1 MNSMGQQ
8 YTFWNLINDYKI
20 VVPKIQRDYVQGRE
34 NKTVEKNREEFV
46 EELIDSLSGN
56 KPMSLNFVYGTIHGN
71 EFIPIDGQQRLTTLF
86 LLHLYVFAK
95 KGNKDEIEVLQK
107 KFSYQT
113 RYTTNRFLEK
123 LSEELPKMLN
133 PFDRND
139 NLTDII
145 RDSGWYVTSWDNDP
159 NIRSC
164 LVMLQTIHKTC
175 NKKLVDKNDGI
186 SEFFNLL
193 IGIDCPITFMWL
205 QLDKSF
211 GSDNQLY
218 IRMNSRGKQ
227 LTDFE
232 NFKAELYEKIL
243 KKEESDGDGKI
254 NDFKKNID
262 GDWYSL
268 FWDAELC
275 RKTSNKNQDTPV
287 KNKDEE
293 NIEKRATLVDRLLQ
307 HIFHWTIVSLICKD
321 TDDLTSSSKN
331 STKEFERRLYSDLQ
345 PGCEI
350 ERVYIQ
356 EYIDLYQNWEN
367 YEEKDDIEKEERERR
382 EKKRVAAFFN
392 NIIEDFACTLSFLSE
407 LKREEPKKIFRFII
421 NDIFQINYGKKD
433 SINFTIRQYSAR
445 VLLYSI
451 TKFVKDYK
459 MNEKNDK
466 IEAFKSWYRVVLNL
480 VSTQEIDSPEDFQS
494 AVKALEGCDFNRD
507 YNDIDESIK
516 CWLKKLLKEW
526 EDNSQMK
533 RAFRPAQVG
542 EEILKLQLIED
553 DDWRGAISQAE
564 NTNFDSENT
573 NFDSDDGYKPRD
585 YFRGQIGF
593 LLHMA
598 GVNEGNL
605 KNLNQDQLN
614 DFKYYSKAVRGI
626 FDERKY
632 WEKKDDAKKED
643 PDKLTG
649 KCDTYI
655 NLLQAADCKK
665 YSFDNLFHRAM
676 LAHKN
681 YWVDAPGNNIKTFFV
696 YNESHNNYDWRGAF
710 RQKDDKVKAWGT
722 AVDCLKDLLDNY
734 KPKNSD
740 KYSQKYKFDFDD
752 FKDYLVD
759 RIGKW
764 LAGQIGNSNVNE
776 TAKERRLRN
785 LLIREPNCFKYIR
798 NNYYVYWDD
807 ENQLSKY
814 LLMQLKRQR
823 DGSIINITNELTK
836 GQTP

>member
-1 MNSMGQQ
+1 MSSIGKQD
-8 YTFWNLINDYKI
+8 TFWNLIKEYKI

-34 NKTVEKNREEFV
+34 NKTIEKNREEFV
-46 EELIDSLSGN
+46 KELIGSLAEN
-56 KPMSLNFVYGTIHGN
+56 KPISLNFVYGTIQDSN

-123 LSEELPKMLN
+123 LSEELPEMLN
-133 PFDRND
+133 LSDRNN

-145 RDSGWYVTSWDNDP
+145 RDSGWYVTPWDNDP

-164 LVMLQTIHKTC
+164 LVMLQTIHETC
-175 NKKLVDKNDGI
+175 NDILANNNDGI
-186 SEFFNLL
+186 SKLFNLL
-193 IGIDCPITFMWL
+193 TGVDCPITFMWL
-205 QLDKSF
+205 QLSSSF

-243 KKEESDGDGKI
+243 KSDENDSAEKI

-275 RKTSNKNQDTPV
+275 REISNKNQDTNG
-287 KNKDEE
+287 KNKDEKD
-293 NIEKRATLVDRLLQ
+293 IEKRATLIDRLLQ
-307 HIFHWTIVSLICKD
+307 HIFHWTIVSAICAYKD
-321 TDDLTSSSKN
+321 AVILTSASKN

-367 YEEKDDIEKEERERR
+367 YEEKDDLEKEERERR
-382 EKKRVAAFFN
+382 EKERKAAFSK
-392 NIIEDFACTLSFLSE
+392 NIIEDFAYTLTFLSE
-407 LKREEPKKIFRFII
+407 LKREEAEKIFRFII

-451 TKFVKDYK
+451 TKFAKDYK
-459 MNEKNDK
+459 MDEKNDK
-466 IEAFKSWYRVVLNL
+466 IKAFKSWYRVALNL
-480 VSTQEIDSPEDFQS
+480 ASTKEIDSPEDFQK
-494 AVKALEGCDFNRD
+494 AVRAIEEW
-507 YNDIDESIK
+507 NDNTAD
-516 CWLKKLLKEW
+516 WLKSEKVKGV
-526 EDNSQMK
+526 
-533 RAFRPAQVG
+533 FRSAQVKEEILK
-542 EEILKLQLIED
+542 EEILKLAENDNWEI
-553 DDWRGAISQAE
+553 AIRNAE
-564 NTNFDSENT
+564 NTNF
-573 NFDSDDGYKPRD
+573 DDGYKPRD

-593 LLHMA
+593 LLYMA
-598 GVNEGNL
+598 GVGEDLN
-605 KNLNQDQLN
+605 NLNQFLTK
-614 DFKYYSKAVRGI
+614 FVYYSKAVQSI
-626 FDERKY
+626 FDEENY
-632 WEKKDDAKKED
+632 WADFSAKKD
-643 PDKLTG
+643 PDKL
-649 KCDTYI
+649 KDNCNSYEK
-655 NLLQAADCKK
+655 LLNAGERTI

-676 LAHKN
+676 LACEN
-681 YWVDAPGNNIKTFFV
+681 YWVNAPSNNIKTFFV

-710 RQKDDKVKAWGT
+710 RQKDDGKWGT
-722 AVDCLKDLLDNY
+722 AVGCLKDLLENY
-734 KPKNSD
+734 MHKNSD

-759 RIGKW
+759 RIKAW
-764 LAGQIGNSNVNE
+764 AAGQIGNSNVNE
-776 TAKERRLRN
+776 TAEERRLRD
-785 LLIREPNCFKYIR
+785 LLIQNPNLFKYIR
-798 NNYYVYWDD
+798 NNYYIYWDD
-807 ENQLSKY
+807 KDQSPEY
-814 LLMQLKRQR
+814 LLMRLKRKR
-823 DGSIINITNELTK
+823 EGSIINITNELTQ

>member
-1 MNSMGQQ
+1 MGQQ

-123 LSEELPKMLN
+123 LSEELPEMLN
-133 PFDRND
+133 PSDRND
-139 NLTDII
+139 NLTGII
-145 RDSGWYVTSWDNDP
+145 RDSGWYVTPWDNDP
-159 NIRSC
+159 NICSC
-164 LVMLQTIHKTC
+164 LVMLQTIHETC
-175 NKKLVDKNDGI
+175 NDILANNNDGI
-186 SEFFNLL
+186 SKFFNLL
-193 IGIDCPITFMWL
+193 TSVDCPITFMWL

-243 KKEESDGDGKI
+243 KSNGDEEKDQIIK
-254 NDFKKNID
+254 DFKKNID

-275 RKTSNKNQDTPV
+275 RETSNKNQDTLV

-293 NIEKRATLVDRLLQ
+293 NIEKRATLIDRLLQ
-307 HIFHWTIVSLICKD
+307 HIFHWTIVSAICAYKD
-321 TDDLTSSSKN
+321 AVILTSASKN
-331 STKEFERRLYSDLQ
+331 ATKEFVKSLYSDLQ

-367 YEEKDDIEKEERERR
+367 YEEKDDLEKEERERR
-382 EKKRVAAFFN
+382 EKERVAAFFN
-392 NIIEDFACTLSFLSE
+392 NIIKDFACTLSFLSE
-407 LKREEPKKIFRFII
+407 IKREEPKKIFRFII

-445 VLLYSI
+445 VLLYAI
-451 TKFVKDYK
+451 TKFAKDYK
-459 MNEKNDK
+459 DNKAEEKNDK
-466 IEAFKSWYRVVLNL
+466 NEAFKSWYRVVLNL
-480 VSTQEIDSPEDFQS
+480 VSTQEIDSPEDFQK
-494 AVKALEGCDFNRD
+494 AVRAIEEWDNNTEDWLESENVKG
-507 YNDIDESIK
+507 
-516 CWLKKLLKEW
+516 
-526 EDNSQMK
+526 
-533 RAFRPAQVG
+533 AFRSAQVK
-542 EEILKLQLIED
+542 EEILKLKLMD
-553 DDWRGAISQAE
+553 KNGWKCAIRNAE
-564 NTNFDSENT
+564 NTNFDGN
-573 NFDSDDGYKPRD
+573 YQARD

-598 GVNEGNL
+598 GVEAH
-605 KNLNQDQLN
+605 LN
-614 DFKYYSKAVRGI
+614 DLDQKQFNNFVYYSKAVRSI
-626 FDERKY
+626 FNYDNYWNDWKSDEIT
-632 WEKKDDAKKED
+632 KKPTTVDEIKSAEE
-643 PDKLTG
+643 
-649 KCDTYI
+649 C
-655 NLLQAADCKK
+655 
-665 YSFDNLFHRAM
+665 SFDNLFHRAM
-676 LAHKN
+676 LNYKN
-681 YWVDAPGNNIKTFFV
+681 YWVNAPGNNIKTFFV

-710 RQKDDKVKAWGT
+710 RQHLADDQKGKPQPDDGWGVAVGCLKNLLDAYSPFDKYDQKYVFDFSGFKNWLEKLLADNQKCYKYSDGT
-722 AVDCLKDLLDNY
+722 AEGNLLDLLIH
-734 KPKNSD
+734 KPD
-740 KYSQKYKFDFDD
+740 
-752 FKDYLVD
+752 
-759 RIGKW
+759 
-764 LAGQIGNSNVNE
+764 
-776 TAKERRLRN
+776 
-785 LLIREPNCFKYIR
+785 CFKYIR
-798 NNYYVYWDD
+798 NNYYVYWGDKD
-807 ENQLSKY
+807 QPPKY

-823 DGSIINITNELTK
+823 AGSIINITNELTK

>member
-1 MNSMGQQ
+1 MSSIGKQD
-8 YTFWNLINDYKI
+8 TFWNLIKEYKI

-34 NKTVEKNREEFV
+34 NKTIEKNREEFV
-46 EELIDSLSGN
+46 KELIGSLAEN
-56 KPMSLNFVYGTIHGN
+56 KPISLNFVYGTIQDSN

-123 LSEELPKMLN
+123 LSEELPEMLN
-133 PFDRND
+133 PSDRNN

-145 RDSGWYVTSWDNDP
+145 RDSGWYVTPWDNDP

-164 LVMLQTIHKTC
+164 LVMLQTIHETC
-175 NKKLVDKNDGI
+175 NDILANNNDGI
-186 SEFFNLL
+186 SKFFNLL
-193 IGIDCPITFMWL
+193 TGVGCPITFMWL

-243 KKEESDGDGKI
+243 KSNGDEEKDQIIK
-254 NDFKKNID
+254 DFKKNID

-275 RKTSNKNQDTPV
+275 RETSNKNQDTLV

-293 NIEKRATLVDRLLQ
+293 NIEKRATLIDRLLQ
-307 HIFHWTIVSLICKD
+307 HIFHWTIVSAICAYKD
-321 TDDLTSSSKN
+321 AVILTSASKN

-367 YEEKDDIEKEERERR
+367 YEEKDDLEKEERERR
-382 EKKRVAAFFN
+382 EKERKAAFSK
-392 NIIEDFACTLSFLSE
+392 NIIEDFAYTLTFLSE
-407 LKREEPKKIFRFII
+407 LKREEAEKIFRFII

-451 TKFVKDYK
+451 TKFAKDYK
-459 MNEKNDK
+459 MNDK
-466 IEAFKSWYRVVLNL
+466 IKAFKSWYRVVLNL

-494 AVKALEGCDFNRD
+494 TVKALEGCDFNRD
-507 YNDIDESIK
+507 SNDIDESIK
-516 CWLKKLLKEW
+516 CWLKELLKKW
-526 EDNSQMK
+526 EDNFQMK
-533 RAFRPAQVG
+533 RAFRPAQVE
-542 EEILKLQLIED
+542 EEILKLNLIKEGKSNSI
-553 DDWRGAISQAE
+553 DWESAIRNAE
-564 NTNFDSENT
+564 KTNFDQ
-573 NFDSDDGYKPRD
+573 DYQKRD

-598 GVNEGNL
+598 GVEMTSIAELNSENL
-605 KNLNQDQLN
+605 QN
-614 DFKYYSKAVRGI
+614 FKYYSKAVQCI
-626 FDERKY
+626 FDYNNY
-632 WEKKDDAKKED
+632 WSGWEHDKITKKPTTVDEIKSAEE
-643 PDKLTG
+643 
-649 KCDTYI
+649 C
-655 NLLQAADCKK
+655 
-665 YSFDNLFHRAM
+665 SFDNIFHRAM
-676 LAHKN
+676 LNHGN
-681 YWVDAPGNNIKTFFV
+681 YWVNAPGNNIKTFFV

-710 RQKDDKVKAWGT
+710 RQHLADDQKGKPQPDDGWGVAVGCLKNLLDAYSPFDKYDQKYVFDFSGFKNWLEKLLADNQKCYKYSDGT
-722 AVDCLKDLLDNY
+722 AEGNLLDLLIH
-734 KPKNSD
+734 KPD
-740 KYSQKYKFDFDD
+740 
-752 FKDYLVD
+752 
-759 RIGKW
+759 
-764 LAGQIGNSNVNE
+764 
-776 TAKERRLRN
+776 
-785 LLIREPNCFKYIR
+785 CFKYIR
-798 NNYYVYWDD
+798 NNYYIYWNDT
-807 ENQLSKY
+807 EQEY
-814 LLMQLKRQR
+814 LLMSLKRFR
-823 DGSIINITNELTK
+823 KDSFIDIKKELQ

>member
-1 MNSMGQQ
+1 MSSTGKQ
-8 YTFWNLINDYKI
+8 YNFWNLINNYKI
-20 VVPKIQRDYVQGRE
+20 VVLKIQRDYVQGRE
-34 NKTVEKNREEFV
+34 NDTVKKNREEFV
-46 EELIDSLSGN
+46 EELIGSLSGN

-123 LSEELPKMLN
+123 LSEELPEMLN
-133 PFDRND
+133 PSDRNGND

-145 RDSGWYVTSWDNDP
+145 RDSGWYVTPWDNDP

-164 LVMLQTIHKTC
+164 LVMLQTIHETC
-175 NKKLVDKNDGI
+175 NDILANNNDGI
-186 SEFFNLL
+186 SKFFNLL
-193 IGIDCPITFMWL
+193 TSVDCPITFMWL
-205 QLDKSF
+205 QLPSSF

-243 KKEESDGDGKI
+243 KSDENDSAEKI

-275 RKTSNKNQDTPV
+275 RETSDKNQDTLV

-321 TDDLTSSSKN
+321 TDDLTSTSKN

-356 EYIDLYQNWEN
+356 EYLELYQNWKGNED
-367 YEEKDDIEKEERERR
+367 KDDLKNEERERR
-382 EKKRVAAFFN
+382 EKERKAAFFK
-392 NIIEDFACTLSFLSE
+392 NIIEDFAYTLTFLILLNKE
-407 LKREEPKKIFRFII
+407 KEEVFRFII
-421 NDIFQINYGKKD
+421 NEIFQINYGKKD

-451 TKFVKDYK
+451 TKFAKDYK
-459 MNEKNDK
+459 MDEKNDK

-480 VSTQEIDSPEDFQS
+480 ISTQEIDSPEDFQS

-507 YNDIDESIK
+507 SNDIDESIK

-533 RAFRPAQVG
+533 RAFRSAQVK
-542 EEILKLQLIED
+542 EEILKLELVKNCNWESVIRD
-553 DDWRGAISQAE
+553 AE
-564 NTNFDSENT
+564 NTNFDQKYE
-573 NFDSDDGYKPRD
+573 PRD

-593 LLHMA
+593 LLYMA
-598 GVNEGNL
+598 GVKENNVAD
-605 KNLNQDQLN
+605 LNQKN
-614 DFKYYSKAVRGI
+614 IEDFKYYSQAVRSI
-626 FDERKY
+626 FNYDNYWNAWKSDEIT
-632 WEKKDDAKKED
+632 KKPTTVDEIKSAEE
-643 PDKLTG
+643 
-649 KCDTYI
+649 C
-655 NLLQAADCKK
+655 
-665 YSFDNLFHRAM
+665 SFDNLFHRAM
-676 LAHKN
+676 LIYGN
-681 YWVDAPGNNIKTFFV
+681 YWVNAPGNNIKTFFV

-710 RQKDDKVKAWGT
+710 RQHLADDQKGKPQPDDGWGVAVGCLKNLLDAYSSFDKYDQKYVFDFSGFKNWLEKLLADNQKCYKYSDGT
-722 AVDCLKDLLDNY
+722 AEGNLLDLLIHKPDCL
-734 KPKNSD
+734 
-740 KYSQKYKFDFDD
+740 
-752 FKDYLVD
+752 
-759 RIGKW
+759 
-764 LAGQIGNSNVNE
+764 
-776 TAKERRLRN
+776 
-785 LLIREPNCFKYIR
+785 KYIR
-798 NNYYVYWDD
+798 NNYYVYWGDKD
-807 ENQLSKY
+807 QPPKY

-823 DGSIINITNELTK
+823 AGSIINITNELTK

>member
-1 MNSMGQQ
+1 MSSTGKQ
-8 YTFWNLINDYKI
+8 YNFWNLINNYKI

-34 NKTVEKNREEFV
+34 NDTVKKNREEFV
-46 EELIDSLSGN
+46 EELIGSLSGN

-123 LSEELPKMLN
+123 LSEELPEMLN
-133 PFDRND
+133 PSDRNGND

-145 RDSGWYVTSWDNDP
+145 RDSGWYVTPWDNDP

-164 LVMLQTIHKTC
+164 LVMLQTIHETC
-175 NKKLVDKNDGI
+175 IDILANNNDGI
-186 SEFFNLL
+186 SKFFNLL
-193 IGIDCPITFMWL
+193 TSVDCPITFMWL
-205 QLDKSF
+205 QLPSSF

-243 KKEESDGDGKI
+243 KSDENDSAGKI

-275 RKTSNKNQDTPV
+275 RETSDKNQDTLV

-321 TDDLTSSSKN
+321 TDDLTSTSKN

-356 EYIDLYQNWEN
+356 EYLELYQNWKGNED
-367 YEEKDDIEKEERERR
+367 KDDLKNEERERR
-382 EKKRVAAFFN
+382 EKERKAAFFK
-392 NIIEDFACTLSFLSE
+392 NIIEDFAYTLTFLILLNKE
-407 LKREEPKKIFRFII
+407 KEEVFRFII

-451 TKFVKDYK
+451 TKFAKDYK
-459 MNEKNDK
+459 MDEKNDK

-480 VSTQEIDSPEDFQS
+480 ISTQEIDSPEDFQS

-507 YNDIDESIK
+507 SNDIDESIK

-533 RAFRPAQVG
+533 RAFRSAQVK
-542 EEILKLQLIED
+542 EEILKLELVKNCNCESVIRD
-553 DDWRGAISQAE
+553 AE
-564 NTNFDSENT
+564 NTNFDQKYE
-573 NFDSDDGYKPRD
+573 PRD
-585 YFRGQIGF
+585 YFRGQIWF
-593 LLHMA
+593 LLYMA
-598 GVNEGNL
+598 GVKENNVAD
-605 KNLNQDQLN
+605 LNQKN
-614 DFKYYSKAVRGI
+614 IEDFKYYSQAVRCI
-626 FDERKY
+626 FNYDNYWIDWKSDEITNKPKRVDEIKS
-632 WEKKDDAKKED
+632 A
-643 PDKLTG
+643 P
-649 KCDTYI
+649 KC
-655 NLLQAADCKK
+655 
-665 YSFDNLFHRAM
+665 SFDNLFHRAM
-676 LAHKN
+676 LIYGN
-681 YWVDAPGNNIKTFFV
+681 YWVNAPGNNIKTFFV

-710 RQKDDKVKAWGT
+710 RQKDDGKWGT

-734 KPKNSD
+734 IPKNPD
-740 KYSQKYKFDFDD
+740 EYNQKYEFNFEH
-752 FKDYLVD
+752 FKDYLVGL
-759 RIGKW
+759 IKAW
-764 LAGQIGNSNVNE
+764 PAGQIGNSNVNE
-776 TAKERRLRN
+776 TAKERLRN

-798 NNYYVYWDD
+798 NNYYIYWGDKD
-807 ENQLSKY
+807 QPPKY

-823 DGSIINITNELTK
+823 AGSIINITNELTK

>member
-1 MNSMGQQ
+1 MGQQ
-8 YTFWNLINDYKI
+8 YTFWNLINNYKI

-34 NKTVEKNREEFV
+34 NDIVKENREEFV
-46 EELIDSLSGN
+46 EELIGSLSGN

-86 LLHLYVFAK
+86 LLHLYLFAK

-123 LSEELPKMLN
+123 LSEELPEMLN
-133 PFDRND
+133 PSDRNN

-145 RDSGWYVTSWDNDP
+145 RDSGWYVTPWDNDP

-164 LVMLQTIHKTC
+164 LVMLQTIHETC
-175 NKKLVDKNDGI
+175 NDILANNNDGI
-186 SEFFNLL
+186 SKFFNLL
-193 IGIDCPITFMWL
+193 TSVDCPITFMWL

-243 KKEESDGDGKI
+243 KSNGDEEKDQIIK
-254 NDFKKNID
+254 DFKKNID

-275 RKTSNKNQDTPV
+275 RETSNKNQDTLV

-293 NIEKRATLVDRLLQ
+293 NIEKRATLIDRLLQ
-307 HIFHWTIVSLICKD
+307 HIFHWTIVSAICAYKD
-321 TDDLTSSSKN
+321 AVILTSASKN

-367 YEEKDDIEKEERERR
+367 YEEKDDLEKEERERR
-382 EKKRVAAFFN
+382 EKERKAAFSK
-392 NIIEDFACTLSFLSE
+392 NIIEDFAYTLTFLSE
-407 LKREEPKKIFRFII
+407 LKREEAEKIFRFII

-451 TKFVKDYK
+451 TKFAKDYK
-459 MNEKNDK
+459 MDEKNDK
-466 IEAFKSWYRVVLNL
+466 IKAFKSWYRVALNL
-480 VSTQEIDSPEDFQS
+480 ASTKEIDSPEDFQK
-494 AVKALEGCDFNRD
+494 AVRAIEEWNDNTADWLESEKVKG
-507 YNDIDESIK
+507 
-516 CWLKKLLKEW
+516 
-526 EDNSQMK
+526 
-533 RAFRPAQVG
+533 AFRSAQVK
-542 EEILKLQLIED
+542 EEILKEETLKLAENDNWEI
-553 DDWRGAISQAE
+553 AIRNAE
-564 NTNFDSENT
+564 NTNF
-573 NFDSDDGYKPRD
+573 DDGYKPRD

-598 GVNEGNL
+598 GVEAH
-605 KNLNQDQLN
+605 LNDLDQKQLN
-614 DFKYYSKAVRGI
+614 NFVYYSKAVRSI
-626 FDERKY
+626 FNYDNYWNDWKSDEIT
-632 WEKKDDAKKED
+632 KKPTTVDEIKSAEE
-643 PDKLTG
+643 
-649 KCDTYI
+649 C
-655 NLLQAADCKK
+655 
-665 YSFDNLFHRAM
+665 SFDNLFHRAM
-676 LAHKN
+676 LIYGN
-681 YWVDAPGNNIKTFFV
+681 YWVNAPGNNIKTFFV

-710 RQKDDKVKAWGT
+710 RQHLADDQKGKPQPDDGWGVAVGCLKNLLDAYSPFDKYDQKYVFDFSGFKNWLEKLLADNQKCYKYSDGT
-722 AVDCLKDLLDNY
+722 AEGNLLDLLIH
-734 KPKNSD
+734 KPD
-740 KYSQKYKFDFDD
+740 
-752 FKDYLVD
+752 
-759 RIGKW
+759 
-764 LAGQIGNSNVNE
+764 
-776 TAKERRLRN
+776 
-785 LLIREPNCFKYIR
+785 CFKYIR
-798 NNYYVYWDD
+798 NNYYVYWGDKD
-807 ENQLSKY
+807 QPPKY

-823 DGSIINITNELTK
+823 AGSIINITNELTK

>member
-1 MNSMGQQ
+1 MRSIGKQD
-8 YTFWNLINDYKI
+8 TFWNLIKEYKI

-46 EELIDSLSGN
+46 KELIGSLSGN

-86 LLHLYVFAK
+86 LLHLYLFAK
-95 KGNKDEIEVLQK
+95 KGNKDGIEVLQK

-123 LSEELPKMLN
+123 LSEELPEMLN
-133 PFDRND
+133 PSDRNN

-145 RDSGWYVTSWDNDP
+145 RDSGWYVTPWDNDP

-164 LVMLQTIHKTC
+164 LVMLQTIHETC
-175 NKKLVDKNDGI
+175 NDILANNNDGI
-186 SEFFNLL
+186 SKLFNLL
-193 IGIDCPITFMWL
+193 TSVDCPITFMWL

-243 KKEESDGDGKI
+243 KSNGDEEKDQIIK
-254 NDFKKNID
+254 DFKKNID

-275 RKTSNKNQDTPV
+275 RETSNKNQDTLV

-293 NIEKRATLVDRLLQ
+293 NIEKRATLIDRLLQ
-307 HIFHWTIVSLICKD
+307 HIFHWTIVSAICAYKD
-321 TDDLTSSSKN
+321 AVILTSASKN

-367 YEEKDDIEKEERERR
+367 YEEKDDLEKEERERR
-382 EKKRVAAFFN
+382 EKERKAAFSK
-392 NIIEDFACTLSFLSE
+392 NIIEDFAYTLTFLSE
-407 LKREEPKKIFRFII
+407 LKREKIFRFII

-459 MNEKNDK
+459 MNDK
-466 IEAFKSWYRVVLNL
+466 IKAFKSWYRVVLNL
-480 VSTQEIDSPEDFQS
+480 VSTQEIDSPEDFQK
-494 AVKALEGCDFNRD
+494 AVQAIEEW
-507 YNDIDESIK
+507 NDNTAD
-516 CWLKKLLKEW
+516 WLKSEKVKG
-526 EDNSQMK
+526 
-533 RAFRPAQVG
+533 AFRSAQVKEEILK
-542 EEILKLQLIED
+542 EEILKLAENDNWEI
-553 DDWRGAISQAE
+553 AIRNAE
-564 NTNFDSENT
+564 NTNF
-573 NFDSDDGYKPRD
+573 DDGYKPRD

-593 LLHMA
+593 LLYMA
-598 GVNEGNL
+598 GVGKDLN
-605 KNLNQDQLN
+605 NLNQFLTK
-614 DFKYYSKAVRGI
+614 FVYYSKAVQSI
-626 FDERKY
+626 FDEENY
-632 WEKKDDAKKED
+632 WADFSAKKD
-643 PDKLTG
+643 PDKL
-649 KCDTYI
+649 KDNYDSYEK
-655 NLLQAADCKK
+655 LLNAGERTI

-676 LAHKN
+676 LACEN
-681 YWVDAPGNNIKTFFV
+681 YWVNAPGNNIKTFFV
-696 YNESHNNYDWRGAF
+696 YNESHNNYDWHGAF
-710 RQKDDKVKAWGT
+710 RQKDDGKWGT
-722 AVDCLKDLLDNY
+722 AVGCLKDLLENY
-734 KPKNSD
+734 IPKNSD
-740 KYSQKYKFDFDD
+740 KYSQKYKFDFEH
-752 FKDYLVD
+752 FKDYLVE
-759 RIGKW
+759 RIEAW
-764 LAGQIGNSNVNE
+764 SAEQRGNPNVNG
-776 TAKERRLRN
+776 TAEERLRD

-798 NNYYVYWDD
+798 NNYYVYWGDKD
-807 ENQLSKY
+807 QPPKY
-814 LLMQLKRQR
+814 LLMQLKRKR
-823 DGSIINITNELTK
+823 EGSIINITNELTQ

>member
-1 MNSMGQQ
+1 MSSIGKQD
-8 YTFWNLINDYKI
+8 TFWNLIKEYKI

-46 EELIDSLSGN
+46 KELIDSLVWN
-56 KPMSLNFVYGTIHGN
+56 KPMSLNFVYGTIQNGN

-123 LSEELPKMLN
+123 LSEELPEKLN
-133 PFDRND
+133 PSDRNN

-145 RDSGWYVTSWDNDP
+145 RDSGWYVTPWDNDP

-164 LVMLQTIHKTC
+164 LVMLQTIHETC
-175 NKKLVDKNDGI
+175 NDILANNNDGI
-186 SEFFNLL
+186 SKFFNLL
-193 IGIDCPITFMWL
+193 TSVDCPITFMWL

-243 KKEESDGDGKI
+243 KSNGDEEKDQIIK
-254 NDFKKNID
+254 DFKKNID

-275 RKTSNKNQDTPV
+275 RETSNKNQDANG

-293 NIEKRATLVDRLLQ
+293 DIEKRATLIDRLLQ
-307 HIFHWTIVSLICKD
+307 NIFHWTIVSAICAYKD
-321 TDDLTSSSKN
+321 AVILTSASKN

-367 YEEKDDIEKEERERR
+367 YEEKDDLEKEERERR
-382 EKKRVAAFFN
+382 EKERKAAFSK
-392 NIIEDFACTLSFLSE
+392 NIIEDFAYTLTFLSE
-407 LKREEPKKIFRFII
+407 LKREEAEKIFRFII
-421 NDIFQINYGKKD
+421 NDIFHINYGMKD

-451 TKFVKDYK
+451 TKFAKDYK
-459 MNEKNDK
+459 MDEKNDK
-466 IEAFKSWYRVVLNL
+466 IKAFKSWYRVALNL
-480 VSTQEIDSPEDFQS
+480 ASTKKIDSPEDFQK
-494 AVKALEGCDFNRD
+494 AVRAIEEW
-507 YNDIDESIK
+507 NDNTAD
-516 CWLKKLLKEW
+516 WLKSEKVKG
-526 EDNSQMK
+526 
-533 RAFRPAQVG
+533 AFRSAQVKEEILK
-542 EEILKLQLIED
+542 EEILKLAENDNWEI
-553 DDWRGAISQAE
+553 AIRNAE
-564 NTNFDSENT
+564 NTNFDGN
-573 NFDSDDGYKPRD
+573 YQARD

-593 LLHMA
+593 LLYMS
-598 GVNEGNL
+598 GVKKDSLDNL
-605 KNLNQDQLN
+605 SKYQLDN
-614 DFKYYSKAVRGI
+614 FVYYSKAVQSI
-626 FDERKY
+626 FDEENY
-632 WEKKDDAKKED
+632 WADFSAKKD
-643 PDKLTG
+643 PDKL
-649 KCDTYI
+649 KDNCNSYEK
-655 NLLQAADCKK
+655 LLNAGERTI

-676 LAHKN
+676 LACEN
-681 YWVDAPGNNIKTFFV
+681 YWVNAPGNNIKTFFV
-696 YNESHNNYDWRGAF
+696 YNESHNNYDWHGAF
-710 RQKDDKVKAWGT
+710 RQKDDGKWGT
-722 AVDCLKDLLDNY
+722 AVGCLKDLLENY
-734 KPKNSD
+734 IPKNSD
-740 KYSQKYKFDFDD
+740 KYSQKYKFDFEH
-752 FKDYLVD
+752 FKDYLVE
-759 RIGKW
+759 RIEAW
-764 LAGQIGNSNVNE
+764 SAEQRGNPNVNG
-776 TAKERRLRN
+776 TAEERLRD
-785 LLIREPNCFKYIR
+785 LLIQNPNWFKYIR
-798 NNYYVYWDD
+798 NNYYVYWGDK
-807 ENQLSKY
+807 EQPPKY
-814 LLMQLKRQR
+814 LLMQLKRKR
-823 DGSIINITNELTK
+823 EGSIISITNELTQ

>member
-145 RDSGWYVTSWDNDP
+145 RDSGWYVTPWDNDP

-459 MNEKNDK
+459 MNDK
-466 IEAFKSWYRVVLNL
+466 IKAFKSWYRVVLNL

-507 YNDIDESIK
+507 SNDIDESIK
-516 CWLKKLLKEW
+516 CWLKELLKKW
-526 EDNSQMK
+526 EDNFQMK
-533 RAFRPAQVG
+533 RAFRPAQVE
-542 EEILKLQLIED
+542 EEILKLNLIKEGKSNSI
-553 DDWRGAISQAE
+553 DWESAIRNAE
-564 NTNFDSENT
+564 KTNFDQ
-573 NFDSDDGYKPRD
+573 DYQKRD

-598 GVNEGNL
+598 GVEMTSIAELNSENL
-605 KNLNQDQLN
+605 QN
-614 DFKYYSKAVRGI
+614 FKYYSEAVQCI
-626 FDERKY
+626 FDYNNY
-632 WEKKDDAKKED
+632 WS
-643 PDKLTG
+643 G
-649 KCDTYI
+649 WKCDEITNKPMTVDEI
-655 NLLQAADCKK
+655 KSAKE

-676 LAHKN
+676 LTARL
-681 YWVDAPGNNIKTFFV
+681 YWCNAAEKENSIKTFYV

-710 RQKDDKVKAWGT
+710 RRYLADDKRGKPQTNGDGWGEVVK
-722 AVDCLKDLLDNY
+722 CLKQLLDDYHSRN
-734 KPKNSD
+734 D
-740 KYSQKYKFDFDD
+740 EFDFAR
-752 FKDYLVD
+752 FKSCLAD
-759 RIGKW
+759 RLK
-764 LAGQIGNSNVNE
+764 SFPNVSGGTPE
-776 TAKERRLRN
+776 EKLCAI
-785 LLIREPNCFKYIR
+785 LITNPNCFKYIR
-798 NNYYVYWDD
+798 NNYFVLWDSD
-807 ENQLSKY
+807 EEKY
-814 LLMQLKRQR
+814 CLMRLKLNRKESTIEIT
-823 DGSIINITNELTK
+823 DKIIEQE
-836 GQTP
+836 QTS

>member
-1 MNSMGQQ
+1 MSSIGKQD
-8 YTFWNLINDYKI
+8 TFWNLINEYKI

-34 NKTVEKNREEFV
+34 NKTIEKNREEFV
-46 EELIDSLSGN
+46 KELIGSLAEN
-56 KPMSLNFVYGTIHGN
+56 KPISLNFVYGTIQDSN

-95 KGNKDEIEVLQK
+95 KGNKDKIEVLQK

-123 LSEELPKMLN
+123 LSEELPEMLN
-133 PFDRND
+133 PSDRNN

-145 RDSGWYVTSWDNDP
+145 RDSGWYVTPWDNDP

-164 LVMLQTIHKTC
+164 LVMLQTIHETC
-175 NKKLVDKNDGI
+175 NDILANNNDGI

-193 IGIDCPITFMWL
+193 TRVDCPITFMWL
-205 QLDKSF
+205 RLSSSF

-243 KKEESDGDGKI
+243 KSNGDEEKDQIIK
-254 NDFKKNID
+254 DFKKNID

-275 RKTSNKNQDTPV
+275 RETSNKNQDTLV
-287 KNKDEE
+287 KNKDGE
-293 NIEKRATLVDRLLQ
+293 NIEKRATLIDRLLQ
-307 HIFHWTIVSLICKD
+307 HIFHWTIVSAICAYKD
-321 TDDLTSSSKN
+321 AVILTSASKN

-367 YEEKDDIEKEERERR
+367 YEEKDDLEKEERERR
-382 EKKRVAAFFN
+382 EKERKAAFSK
-392 NIIEDFACTLSFLSE
+392 NIIEDFAYTLTFLSE
-407 LKREEPKKIFRFII
+407 LKREEAEKIFRFII

-459 MNEKNDK
+459 MDEKNDK
-466 IEAFKSWYRVVLNL
+466 IKAFKSWYRVVLNL
-480 VSTQEIDSPEDFQS
+480 VSTQEIDSPEDFQK
-494 AVKALEGCDFNRD
+494 AVRAIEEW
-507 YNDIDESIK
+507 NDNTAD
-516 CWLKKLLKEW
+516 WLKSEKVKG
-526 EDNSQMK
+526 
-533 RAFRPAQVG
+533 AFRSAQVKEEILK
-542 EEILKLQLIED
+542 EEILKLAENDNWEI
-553 DDWRGAISQAE
+553 AIRNAE
-564 NTNFDSENT
+564 NTNF
-573 NFDSDDGYKPRD
+573 DDGYKPRD

-593 LLHMA
+593 LLYMA
-598 GVNEGNL
+598 GVGEDLN
-605 KNLNQDQLN
+605 NLNQFLTK
-614 DFKYYSKAVRGI
+614 FVYYSKAVQSI
-626 FDERKY
+626 FDEENY
-632 WEKKDDAKKED
+632 WADFSAKKD
-643 PDKLTG
+643 PDKL
-649 KCDTYI
+649 KDNCNSYEK
-655 NLLQAADCKK
+655 LLNAGERTI

-676 LAHKN
+676 LACEN
-681 YWVDAPGNNIKTFFV
+681 YWVNAPGNNIKTFFV

-710 RQKDDKVKAWGT
+710 RQKDDEGKTWGT
-722 AVDCLKDLLDNY
+722 AVDCLKYLLDNC

-740 KYSQKYKFDFDD
+740 KYNQKYEFNFEH
-752 FKDYLVD
+752 FKDYLVE
-759 RIGKW
+759 RIEAW
-764 LAGQIGNSNVNE
+764 SAEQRGNPNVNG
-776 TAKERRLRN
+776 TAEERLRD

-807 ENQLSKY
+807 GNQSSKC

-823 DGSIINITNELTK
+823 NDSTIELRDELKDKHHELT
-836 GQTP
+836 